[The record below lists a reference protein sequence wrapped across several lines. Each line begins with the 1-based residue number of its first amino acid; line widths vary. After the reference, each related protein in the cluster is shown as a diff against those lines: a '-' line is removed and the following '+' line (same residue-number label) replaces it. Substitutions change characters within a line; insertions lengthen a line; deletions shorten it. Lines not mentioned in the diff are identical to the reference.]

1 MIDTIKEPYKRKIVD
16 ILTSKLSKDEI
27 LRDLKLYVLSEPY
40 FKQLH
45 SEPTWI
51 AYELVRTKLK

>member
-1 MIDTIKEPYKRKIVD
+1 MIDTIIEPYKTKIVD

-27 LRDLKLYVLSEPY
+27 LRNLKLYVLSEPY

-51 AYELVRTKLK
+51 AYELVRAKLK